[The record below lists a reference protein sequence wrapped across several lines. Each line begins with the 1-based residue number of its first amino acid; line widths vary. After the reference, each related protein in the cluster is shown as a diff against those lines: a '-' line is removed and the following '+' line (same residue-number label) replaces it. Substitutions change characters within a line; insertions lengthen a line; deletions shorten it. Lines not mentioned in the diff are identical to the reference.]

1 MASAF
6 RPAWIEIKYDA
17 SHNPIAVVA
26 HGETVLTATGAVVS
40 RVVPYTLLAA
50 DKTNLNAVLTAIKN
64 SAGL

>member
-1 MASAF
+1 MSNY
-6 RPAWIEIKYDA
+6 RPAILEIKYDA
-17 SHNPIAVVA
+17 AHNPIAVVG
-26 HGETVLTATGAVVS
+26 HGETVLPTGGVVS